1 MTGLAQPSS
10 SACFRL
16 SLSPAAHRR
25 QGPRNRQEP
34 RPKIGLLM
42 DTLQEEER
50 WQRDRDLF
58 LERAKELDADVLVE
72 AAERDDAKQLQQAES
87 LLERGVQA
95 LVVVPH
101 GAEAAGQIVEAAKKR
116 TVPVISYDRLILK
129 ADVDLYMSYDNRR
142 VGEQQ
147 AQYLRNRAPKG
158 NYILLGGAPTDYN
171 AKLIREGQMA
181 ALDDAVKRGD
191 IKIVADPWTPDWQ
204 ADAAMELTE
213 AALKKA
219 RNQVV
224 AVVASNDMTAG
235 GAIRAL
241 EKTRAGR
248 QGPRVG
254 PGRQPRRR
262 PPHRHRH
269 ADDDRLQA
277 AQTARARRRVGS
289 RADGQGRE
297 GRGHVNGEQRHE
309 GGAGAPPDAN
319 RRSQGP
325 HRPDHHQRQ
334 VPHEGAGVRDR
345 QITPTVSVFG
355 TALSEPD
362 VYRP

>member
-1 MTGLAQPSS
+1 MTRSGSAVILGMLSAFLISCGPSS
-10 SACFRL
+10 PR
-16 SLSPAAHRR
+16 PA
-25 QGPRNRQEP
+25 QQQEP

-42 DTLQEEER
+42 DTLQQEER

-72 AAERDDAKQLQQAES
+72 AAERDDARQLQQAES

-101 GAEAAGQIVEAAKKR
+101 GAEAAGKIVEAAKKR
-116 TVPVISYDRLILK
+116 NVPVISYDRLILK
-129 ADVDLYMSYDNRR
+129 ADVDLYLSYDNRR

-147 AQYLRNRAPKG
+147 AQFLRNRAPKG

-181 ALDDAVKRGD
+181 ALDDAVKRGE
-191 IKIVADPWTPDWQ
+191 IKIVANPWTPDWK

-224 AVVASNDMTAG
+224 AVVASNDTTAG

-241 EKTRAGR
+241 EKNGLAGT
-248 QGPRVG
+248 V
-254 PGRQPRRR
+254 
-262 PPHRHRH
+262 
-269 ADDDRLQA
+269 
-277 AQTARARRRVGS
+277 VVS
-289 RADGQGRE
+289 GQ
-297 GRGHVNGEQRHE
+297 
-309 GGAGAPPDAN
+309 DAN
-319 RRSQGP
+319 IDAVRRIVSGTQTMTVYKP
-325 HRPDHHQRQ
+325 LRPLARGAASAAVQMAKGEKVEGTSTVNNGLKEVQSLLLTPIGVHKDLVDQIIISDKFHTREQ
-334 VPHEGAGVRDR
+334 VY
-345 QITPTVSVFG
+345 G
-355 TALSEPD
+355 TAGKK
-362 VYRP
+362 

>member
-1 MTGLAQPSS
+1 MTRSGSAVILGMLSAFLISCGPSS
-10 SACFRL
+10 PR
-16 SLSPAAHRR
+16 PA
-25 QGPRNRQEP
+25 QQQEA

-42 DTLQEEER
+42 DTLQQEER

-72 AAERDDAKQLQQAES
+72 AAERDDARQLQQAES

-101 GAEAAGQIVEAAKKR
+101 GAEAAGKIVEAAKKR
-116 TVPVISYDRLILK
+116 NVPVISYDRLILK
-129 ADVDLYMSYDNRR
+129 ADVDLYLSYDNRR

-147 AQYLRNRAPKG
+147 AQFLRNRAPKG

-181 ALDDAVKRGD
+181 ALDDAVKRGE
-191 IKIVADPWTPDWQ
+191 IKIVANPWTPDWK

-224 AVVASNDMTAG
+224 AVVASNDVTAG

-241 EKTRAGR
+241 EKSGLAGT
-248 QGPRVG
+248 V
-254 PGRQPRRR
+254 
-262 PPHRHRH
+262 
-269 ADDDRLQA
+269 
-277 AQTARARRRVGS
+277 VVS
-289 RADGQGRE
+289 GQ
-297 GRGHVNGEQRHE
+297 
-309 GGAGAPPDAN
+309 DAN
-319 RRSQGP
+319 IDAVRRIISGTQTMTVYKP
-325 HRPDHHQRQ
+325 LRPLARGAASAAVQMAKGEKVEGTSTVNNGLKEVQSLLLTPIGVHKDLVDQIIISDKFHTREQ
-334 VPHEGAGVRDR
+334 VYGA
-345 QITPTVSVFG
+345 
-355 TALSEPD
+355 AK
-362 VYRP
+362 